1 MDPRV
6 FGDKFVLQLDIDRE
20 RLDVCQRD
28 GWRQRV
34 DLSRD
39 GGAYS
44 LGELPHRLV
53 DLVSGR
59 GVRIYRATWLLAR
72 SN

>member
-6 FGDKFVLQLDIDRE
+6 FGDKIVLQLDIDRE

-39 GGAYS
+39 EDAYS
-44 LGELPHRLV
+44 L
-53 DLVSGR
+53 
-59 GVRIYRATWLLAR
+59 
-72 SN
+72 